1 MTQRKAGRYR
11 LMCQHLSYEVIELTE
26 ALANFISSEKEEKSV
41 CVHSPE
47 RKKANRMIGLSP

>member
-26 ALANFISSEKEEKSV
+26 ALANFISSEKEENLFVYIPQKEKR
-41 CVHSPE
+41 PI
-47 RKKANRMIGLSP
+47 A